1 MDYNF
6 YLVVAS
12 IGWTL
17 VIAAAMVGSVL
28 VVTGRFD
35 TVNNKLEDIKSVLHI
50 VKTDVATLKSEFSLM
65 KKDVEELKNNK

>member
-1 MDYNF
+1 MDYTF